1 MHAFSA
7 DALNHACY
15 SSVKTCSWVHLHSCE
30 SVLGA
35 LLSSGPSCLPC
46 PSRGGWQSEAQQHS
60 NTCAP
65 SLQHYVA
72 TCCDQHGLFLAPAR
86 TAHGG
91 AAQSGAQARA
101 ANLAASPRQG
111 PALAEQQQTNFF
123 TLTPWCRV
131 VHRPSPALYL
141 TCPRASCSRQ
151 WLTLG
156 AWCIRT
162 SVWPRHRSS
171 SMGAA
176 AAAIRRAAQQPRGPS
191 RQLQH
196 SPNTRN
202 HNARSQEEAVP
213 QVLPAPPVPTA
224 PGQYPHH
231 ATTIAAAGAV
241 GGGAATA
248 AGSAACP
255 AVGSGRV
262 WARSHSSGAP
272 ARRGDAAA
280 QTCAWYASTQ
290 SRSRSDSSCARPA
303 APHVSCGRAA
313 SARVGNEKVRAW

>member
-141 TCPRASCSRQ
+141 TCPRASCF
-151 WLTLG
+151 LPLKYVLHKTLKCG
-156 AWCIRT
+156 DAEGLK
-162 SVWPRHRSS
+162 RS
-171 SMGAA
+171 
-176 AAAIRRAAQQPRGPS
+176 
-191 RQLQH
+191 
-196 SPNTRN
+196 
-202 HNARSQEEAVP
+202 
-213 QVLPAPPVPTA
+213 
-224 PGQYPHH
+224 
-231 ATTIAAAGAV
+231 
-241 GGGAATA
+241 
-248 AGSAACP
+248 
-255 AVGSGRV
+255 
-262 WARSHSSGAP
+262 WHSSGPSWVFACKRSAVQFAVQRAHEMVRCQLHSVCRALVLN
-272 ARRGDAAA
+272 ARHTERSW
-280 QTCAWYASTQ
+280 QHTAS
-290 SRSRSDSSCARPA
+290 
-303 APHVSCGRAA
+303 
-313 SARVGNEKVRAW
+313 